1 MACLSL
7 ISGGVLEHELYH
19 SLFCLETKG
28 LNFYT
33 TPISQPLATSHSPG
47 EGVMTFLFPGT
58 PIGSGQVPKERG
70 SCELLLEVNT
80 RSECGALEG
89 TGSPSLEKERDSDS
103 TASEGKWPW
112 WFQSCPSSRSRFS
125 RESGLPSAVPFGS
138 LLAVLECLLVI
149 FLRDGNRTSKC
160 YRLIWEVEL
169 EMFSPQFIA
178 SVPLFNGC

>member
-7 ISGGVLEHELYH
+7 ISGEVLEHELYH

-80 RSECGALEG
+80 HSECGALEG
-89 TGSPSLEKERDSDS
+89 TGSPSLEKESVGGIVIALPQRANGRGDSNPALHPGADS
-103 TASEGKWPW
+103 AGRAGFLQPCHLVTAG
-112 WFQSCPSSRSRFS
+112 SS
-125 RESGLPSAVPFGS
+125 
-138 LLAVLECLLVI
+138 
-149 FLRDGNRTSKC
+149 
-160 YRLIWEVEL
+160 
-169 EMFSPQFIA
+169 
-178 SVPLFNGC
+178 